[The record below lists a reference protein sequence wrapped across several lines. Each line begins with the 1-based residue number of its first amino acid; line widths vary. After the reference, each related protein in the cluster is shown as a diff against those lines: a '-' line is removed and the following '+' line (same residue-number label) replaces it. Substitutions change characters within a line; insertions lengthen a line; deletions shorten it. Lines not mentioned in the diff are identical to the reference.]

1 MQSKT
6 FTIGSHSIH
15 ILDVEVSPPP
25 TEPQPLPLVF
35 VHGMACSADLWTTQ
49 LKHTAHTRRAIAI
62 DLRGHGTSTPPE
74 DGDYSP
80 TSCAA
85 DLFSVL
91 DTLDLDQIILVG
103 HSYGS
108 CVAIAAAATQPQRIT
123 QLILID
129 PPIDCTQCPPDMYEE
144 QIAPMQGALT
154 GENWRSE
161 LEASFR
167 QALSG
172 SCSATSDHILSRLAS
187 TPKDRLLGTSRE
199 LFTFRAVEM
208 LDRYLLAT
216 ASRVYAILA
225 PTNNSPF
232 SLHVL
237 RPTIAPITLPNTG
250 HWLMLDAPEAFST
263 ALDYCLESRI

>member
-6 FTIGSHSIH
+6 LAIGNLNIR
-15 ILDVEVSPPP
+15 ILDAEVSPPA
-25 TEPQPLPLVF
+25 TKPQPLPVVF

-62 DLRGHGTSTPPE
+62 DLRGHGSSTPPE

-80 TSCAA
+80 ASCAD
-85 DLFSVL
+85 DLFSIL
-91 DTLDLDQIILVG
+91 DSLELNQIVLVG

-108 CVAIAAAATQPQRIT
+108 CVALATAASQPQRIT
-123 QLILID
+123 QLVLID
-129 PPIDCTQCPPDMYEE
+129 PPIDCTQCPPDVYEE
-144 QIAPMQGALT
+144 QIAPMQATLT
-154 GENWRSE
+154 GDNWRAG

-172 SCSATSDHILSRLAS
+172 SSSTTSDYILARLAN

-208 LDRYLLAT
+208 LDRYLVAT
-216 ASRVYAILA
+216 ESRVHAILA
-225 PTNNSPF
+225 PTNNAPF

-237 RPTIAPITLPNTG
+237 RPTIIPITLPNTG
-250 HWLMLDAPEAFST
+250 HWLMLDAPEAFSA
-263 ALDYCLESRI
+263 ALDHCLTSK